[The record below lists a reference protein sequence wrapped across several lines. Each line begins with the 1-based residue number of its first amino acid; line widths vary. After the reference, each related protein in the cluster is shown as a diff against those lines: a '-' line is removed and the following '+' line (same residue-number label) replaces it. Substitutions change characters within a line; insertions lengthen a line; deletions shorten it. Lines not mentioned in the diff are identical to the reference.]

1 MKFLSIL
8 GKQKMKVKRQMQ
20 SEEVWSGFYHRQLIW
35 PQMTERTL
43 KERNPQLLLNFSV
56 CYFYLFARFSVIK
69 IVKLKESNKKVDHWI
84 KFIWRAQRYLDR
96 LSDLKVVFIK
106 RRRCTLDQTSAWK
119 PPDIDVDSGNQKSS
133 FTDDCPESALPIEQY
148 LEAPQGS
155 LTI

>member
-8 GKQKMKVKRQMQ
+8 GKQKMKVKRQ

-35 PQMTERTL
+35 LQMTERT
-43 KERNPQLLLNFSV
+43 LLLNFSV

-69 IVKLKESNKKVDHWI
+69 FVKLKESNKKGVDHWI

-119 PPDIDVDSGNQKSS
+119 PPDIDVDSGNQESS
-133 FTDDCPESALPIEQY
+133 FTDDCPESAPPIEQH
-148 LEAPQGS
+148 L
-155 LTI
+155 